1 MQNLNKFFVVV
12 SLCGALVGAPHNVL
26 ANMQTEKIA
35 AVESG
40 ALKTANATWWGFQ
53 ADNATESLQRAIDSK
68 VPRLVIENTGSDWII
83 DKPLKLVSNQEIVF
97 EEGVVLQAKK
107 GAFLGTNDS
116 LLLGQNV
123 ENVSLIGKR
132 GATLRMQRDDYANPQ
147 LYKKAEWRHGI
158 SFIDSKNIVLR
169 GLTVKETGGDGLYL
183 GASVSGYNKNVLVED
198 MIFDSNYRLGMA
210 VISAE
215 DLIIR
220 RSQFNNTKGTAPN
233 GGLDFEPNYPTQ
245 RLVNC
250 IVEDSSFSGNLSGP
264 GIEFYFIQLN
274 NTSLPVSIEIHRAK
288 VGGNGLA
295 VKSTVANKLGNA
307 VKGEVKFF
315 DSHFDHNRLLLYTPA
330 DAVQHTFTNC
340 VFDYGQAAQ
349 KIKATWD
356 NVPVVI
362 AADAQAKGV
371 ALGNITFEN
380 STAILQAGAEPLR
393 LGMIGEVRLADNIS
407 GSLFI
412 ERNNKKAPY
421 DLAAFVKNRQEYL
434 ESIRALKP
442 ATVELENVV
451 VPPTDAPRLGNDEF
465 FLQGAFTFLQYAEAG
480 QQITINARVRK
491 VYDREPQLELQDP
504 QGKVLQ
510 TYKIP
515 VNYTVFPIQ
524 FTATQTGF
532 YRLVRSELMSQY
544 VDISSSHRG
553 NGLLVNQKM
562 SFLPKNGQL
571 YFQVPA
577 GVKEFKIGV
586 TTDSAA
592 DVALLDANLKV
603 VERQEHVNGL
613 QIFSATRKDASKS
626 EVWSLRV
633 ASAVWLVTVTPYEPL
648 VPLFSTNPRTL
659 LLSK

>member
-1 MQNLNKFFVVV
+1 MQHLNKLFLVV
-12 SLCGALVGAPHNVL
+12 SLCGALVGMTSDVL
-26 ANMQTEKIA
+26 ANTQTEKIA
-35 AVESG
+35 AVEAG
-40 ALKTANATWWGFQ
+40 TLKTANASWWGFQ
-53 ADNATESLQRAIDSK
+53 AEDATETLQRAIDSK
-68 VPRLVIENTGSDWII
+68 VPRLVIDNTGSDWII
-83 DKPLKLVSNQEIVF
+83 NKPLKLVSNQEIVF

-123 ENVSLIGKR
+123 ENVSLIGKN

-169 GLTVKETGGDGLYL
+169 GLTVKESGGDGLYL

-198 MIFDSNYRLGMA
+198 MVFDSNYRLGMA

-250 IVEDSSFSGNLSGP
+250 VVEDSSFTGNLSGP
-264 GIEFYFIQLN
+264 GIELYFIQLN
-274 NTSLPVSIEIHRAK
+274 STSLPVSLEIHRAQAS
-288 VGGNGLA
+288 GNALA

-307 VKGEVKFF
+307 VKGDVKFF
-315 DSHFDHNRLLLYTPA
+315 DSRFDHNRLLLYTPS

-340 VFDYGQAAQ
+340 VFDYGQASQ
-349 KIKATWD
+349 KIKAAWD
-356 NVPVVI
+356 NVPIVL

-371 ALGNITFEN
+371 KLGNVTFEN
-380 STAILQAGAEPLR
+380 STAILEKGGEPLR
-393 LGMIGEVRLADNIS
+393 VGMQGEFSLADNIG
-407 GSLFI
+407 GSLFV
-412 ERNNKKAPY
+412 EHNNAKKAY
-421 DLAAFVKNRQEYL
+421 DVGAFVKERQAYL

-442 ATVELENVV
+442 ATVELENVA
-451 VPPTDAPRLGNDEF
+451 VPAADVPRPGNDEF
-465 FLQGAFTFLQYAEAG
+465 FLQGAFTFLQYAETG

-504 QGKVLQ
+504 EGKVIQ

-515 VNYTVFPIQ
+515 VTYTVFPIQ

-532 YRLVRSELMSQY
+532 YRVVRKELMSQY
-544 VDISSSHRG
+544 VDISSAHRG
-553 NGLLVNQKM
+553 SALLVDGKLN
-562 SFLPKNGQL
+562 FLPKKGQL
-571 YFQVPA
+571 YFQVSA

-592 DVALLDANLKV
+592 DVALLDANQKV

-613 QIFSATRKDASKS
+613 QIFSATRKDVSKS
-626 EVWSLRV
+626 EIWSLRV
-633 ASAVWLVTVTPYEPL
+633 ESAVWLVTVTPYKPL
-648 VPLFSTNPRTL
+648 VPLFSTNSRTL
-659 LLSK
+659 LQSK